1 MASDHS
7 MDIVAKFDMQEMR
20 NAVDQAKKEIL
31 TRYDLKDSAIEIELT
46 DDLIKINT
54 ANEFQL
60 DTVYEIIMKRMAAR
74 GLSTKILDRQK
85 FEPAGGMRVKQ
96 EIKLVKVIDQ
106 ESAKTIT
113 KLIRDNFP
121 KAKASIQGDEVRVTS
136 KTIDDLQGT
145 MRLLE
150 KQENLKV
157 PLSFTNFK

>member
-1 MASDHS
+1 MAADHS

-46 DDLIKINT
+46 EDIIKVNAT
-54 ANEFQL
+54 SEYQL
-60 DTVYEIIMKRMAAR
+60 STVYDIIMKRMAAR
-74 GLSTKILDRQK
+74 GLSPKILDCQK

-106 ESAKTIT
+106 ESAKTIS

-121 KAKASIQGDEVRVTS
+121 KAKASIQGDEVRITS

-157 PLSFTNFK
+157 PLSFTNFR

>member
-1 MASDHS
+1 MAADHS

-85 FEPAGGMRVKQ
+85 FEPAGGMRMKQ

-113 KLIRDNFP
+113 KLIRDNYP

-150 KQENLKV
+150 KQESLKV
-157 PLSFTNFK
+157 PLSFTNFR